1 MLTKKIIFE
10 FFLAIQ
16 QSLYQ
21 TIWPQYNNN
30 LRAWERTHNI
40 TTKNKKRVKRFTT
53 SRSSNSTSNTVNLSP
68 TLDSSSIPTA
78 ANSSALP
85 CRHPFMSRTPAS
97 LGLRFR
103 CG

>member
-1 MLTKKIIFE
+1 MPVMNIAKSRGGGKSVGDTGYSAIIIPND
-10 FFLAIQ
+10 L
-16 QSLYQ
+16 
-21 TIWPQYNNN
+21 PQHNNN
-30 LRAWERTHNI
+30 LRAWERTHI

-85 CRHPFMSRTPAS
+85 RRHPFMSRVPNS
-97 LGLRFR
+97 
-103 CG
+103 